1 MPSDHAKN
9 LHQQKCKGSDDE
21 RVKESEQSSTK
32 GILRRSSTAL
42 MGQSI
47 KVRLAEG
54 KNWCKPQQRQRKKID

>member
-54 KNWCKPQQRQRKKID
+54 EN